1 MVMGSAVGHRR
12 GRGALI
18 FNQDPLPP
26 PGSVP
31 HPVVFAHPMV
41 DLSQGG
47 FTVHWSTVIGLLAL
61 YALYEWRAWAHRRPG
76 AAGAIAAEAAT
87 APQRPTPFQ
96 RASVIAGLLAMF
108 LTLNGP
114 IHDISD
120 YYLFTGHMV
129 QHLVLTFVAPPLLLL
144 GTPGWMLR
152 PALRVRW
159 VSRLAGAVTTPR
171 AAFALF
177 NLVLAAWHLPPLY
190 NSAMYHHEVHI
201 AQHLMF
207 LVTAVI
213 VWWPLLSPL
222 PELPRLSYPGQM
234 LYSFLM
240 TLPMT
245 VVSIFIVYSDHVLYP
260 AYASAPRLWGLSPLE
275 DQRLGGL
282 IMWIP
287 GGLFFYLLTSLI
299 FFKWSTT
306 QRDDRAGAQVAG

>member
-1 MVMGSAVGHRR
+1 M
-12 GRGALI
+12 
-18 FNQDPLPP
+18 
-26 PGSVP
+26 
-31 HPVVFAHPMV
+31 HPILFAHPMV

-47 FTVHWSTVIGLLAL
+47 FTLHWSTVIGLLAL
-61 YALYEWRAWAHRRPG
+61 WALYEWRAWAHGR
-76 AAGAIAAEAAT
+76 AA
-87 APQRPTPFQ
+87 APQRPTALQ
-96 RASVIAGLLAMF
+96 RASFVAGLAAMF

-129 QHLVLTFVAPPLLLL
+129 QHLVLTFVTPPLLLA

-152 PALRVRW
+152 PALAVPAVAAVARFITVPRV
-159 VSRLAGAVTTPR
+159 
-171 AAFALF
+171 AFALF
-177 NLVLAAWHLPPLY
+177 NLVLAVWHLPPLY
-190 NSAMYHHEVHI
+190 NSAMYYHEVHI

-245 VVSIFIVYSDHVLYP
+245 IVSIFIVYSDHVLYP

-287 GGLFFYLLTSLI
+287 GGLFFYALTAI
-299 FFKWSTT
+299 VFFKWANS
-306 QRDDRAGAQVAG
+306 QRDDQAGAQVAS